1 MSELL
6 LIGAGGFFGAISRY
20 LVSGLSQYLAR
31 DAALPYGT
39 LTVNVLGC
47 LIIGFL
53 GHLSETFGLLSS
65 DIRLLIFIGFLGS
78 FTTFSTFGYETWNL
92 LKDGQNLAA
101 FVNIGAN
108 VVICLGAV
116 CAGQAFAMLI
126 KR

>member
-1 MSELL
+1 MSKLL

-53 GHLSETFGLLSS
+53 GHLSETFGILSG

-92 LKDGQNLAA
+92 FKDGQNLAA
-101 FVNIGAN
+101 FINIGAN
-108 VVICLGAV
+108 VVVCLGAV

-126 KR
+126 RR